1 MERRRRENGRGGE
14 RETGKEGKDGW
25 RGEGGVQRE
34 AASEIFFSFLSAC
47 RLSRTGA
54 MGPWIAEVTIVLHT

>member
-25 RGEGGVQRE
+25 RGERGGVQRE
-34 AASEIFFSFLSAC
+34 AASEIFFSFLSVHVDYPG
-47 RLSRTGA
+47 LGQ
-54 MGPWIAEVTIVLHT
+54 WVLG